1 MLLCLQCVT
10 CPGWLRYC
18 C

>member
-1 MLLCLQCVT
+1 MLLCLRCVT